1 MRSRVSQ
8 WLAVSMSV
16 ISLMCLPQ
24 ASRAEISPKV
34 QLSITGLEISTESAH
49 KHVVTLLGTVTNPGE
64 TSITKAA
71 VSLMTSGAIYTRSQL
86 GEVLANPQSVQG
98 TSHSEIRM
106 SLGTLARGK
115 SVAWKLRF
123 DGDKI
128 LGSSASG
135 VYALGANL
143 ISDQV
148 SANNYITAPW
158 FYSANK
164 LAPTKV
170 SFVVPLTTI
179 NSHIANEPLKTIEQD
194 QAELT
199 RLSALVNAK
208 NSNALSWLID
218 PALQLWLTEL
228 ATTELAS
235 QANALS
241 AQITKL
247 APRSM
252 TTPFGHANLA
262 GLATSH
268 QNAEISRITDYGN
281 ALGAGRGTAYA
292 APRGTLTNRTFKELA
307 RNNITPIVSNE
318 FSTGNSHVTS
328 SAYVNYRNHG
338 VIVFD
343 RASSDCLAN
352 RVTANT
358 AFRQSMCLAS
368 EIGMMTAESPAVSRT
383 VVVLAPSQWA
393 VTEKPLSK
401 MVSNLQ
407 RKQWVSLIPLS
418 QVMASNTSQTLTL
431 PDYQQQPMSPR
442 TLRLA
447 RAVKH
452 NIKIVGS
459 MVVDPNWKKAVAATS
474 LLGYSDLWITTSQ
487 AHAYLTS
494 QLRSIQ
500 SISHSVR
507 IQTSSRITIASTH
520 ADIPITVAN
529 ASNQDVRISVTI
541 ASNTPGKFTAKPSA
555 LVTVPVGKRVTV
567 SVPIS
572 LAGTGVIDAKVELIA
587 PNGLATG
594 PHFDIRI
601 SSTAYQKVASTLVR
615 LAFGIL
621 IALAVSNFIR
631 RRRTDKRKDVSEL

>member
-1 MRSRVSQ
+1 
-8 WLAVSMSV
+8 MSV

-34 QLSITGLEISTESAH
+34 QLSITGLEVSIESAH
-49 KHVVTLLGTVTNPGE
+49 KHVVTLMGTVTNHSE
-64 TSITKAA
+64 TSITNAA

-86 GEVLANPQSVQG
+86 AEVLAGPQSVRG
-98 TSHSEIRM
+98 TAHSEIRM
-106 SLGTLARGK
+106 PLGALGRGK
-115 SVAWKLRF
+115 SAGWKLRF
-123 DGDKI
+123 VGENI
-128 LGSSASG
+128 LGLSAIG
-135 VYALGANL
+135 VYPIGAAFASN
-143 ISDQV
+143 QV
-148 SANNYITAPW
+148 STNTYVTVPW

-170 SFVVPLTTI
+170 SFVVPLTTV
-179 NSHIANEPLKTIEQD
+179 NSHIANEPIKKLEHD
-194 QAELT
+194 QTELT
-199 RLSALVNAK
+199 RLSTLVKAK
-208 NSNALSWLID
+208 NSNDLSWLID
-218 PALQLWLTEL
+218 PALQPWLAEL

-241 AQITKL
+241 AQIAKL
-247 APRSM
+247 APQSM

-268 QNAEISRITDYGN
+268 QSAEIARITDYGN
-281 ALGAGRGTAYA
+281 SLSASRGTTYA
-292 APRGTLTNRTFKELA
+292 APRGTLTNTTFKELA

-318 FSTGNSHVTS
+318 FSTGNAHVTTS
-328 SAYVNYRNHG
+328 GFANYRNHG
-338 VIVFD
+338 VIVYD
-343 RASSDCLAN
+343 RAASGCLAN
-352 RVTANT
+352 QVTANT
-358 AFRQSMCLAS
+358 AFKQSMCLAS
-368 EIGMMTAESPAVSRT
+368 EIGMITAESPAVSRT
-383 VVVLAPSQWA
+383 VVVLAPNQWA
-393 VTEKPLSK
+393 VTEKPLAK
-401 MVSNLQ
+401 IVSNLQ
-407 RKQWVSLIPLS
+407 HKQWVSLIPLS
-418 QVMASNTSQTLTL
+418 KVMASNTSQTLTV
-431 PDYQQQPMSPR
+431 PNYRQQPMSPR

-459 MVVDPNWKKAVAATS
+459 MVVDPNWKKAVAPTS
-474 LLGYSDLWITTSQ
+474 LLGYSDLWLTTSQ
-487 AHAYLTS
+487 AHAFLMS

-500 SISHSVR
+500 SISHSVS

-541 ASNTPGKFTAKPSA
+541 ASNTPGKFTAKPSG

-572 LAGTGVIDAKVELIA
+572 VAGTGVIDAKVELIA

-621 IALAVSNFIR
+621 LALAVSNFIR
-631 RRRTDKRKDVSEL
+631 RRRTDKRKDLSEL